1 MVSQLRHRVL
11 NGIAL
16 VQHLTD
22 WVGKLQIT
30 LKGTDVVSAL
40 QILFDVFMYFNSS
53 IWIP

>member
-1 MVSQLRHRVL
+1 MVSQLRLRVL

-16 VQHLTD
+16 VQNLTD
-22 WVGKLQIT
+22 WVGKLEIT

-40 QILFDVFMYFNSS
+40 QILFNVFIYFNSS